1 MKEKEIIAAAAA
13 LEGEVRKSILHKLD
27 QLKEFITLRNGSSDS
42 SYYQMLMMIDDDLD
56 DVLLNW
62 EYEKIDP
69 NFNLDD
75 SDLDDDDD
83 DY

>member
-1 MKEKEIIAAAAA
+1 MKEKEIIAAASA
-13 LEGEVRKSILHKLD
+13 LEGEVRGSILQKLD
-27 QLKEFITLRNGSSDS
+27 QIREFITLRKGATSS
-42 SYYQMLMMIDDDLD
+42 SYYQMLMMIDDDLE

-62 EYEKIDP
+62 DYEKIDP

-75 SDLDDDDD
+75 DDLDDH

>member
-13 LEGEVRKSILHKLD
+13 LESEVRASIVQKLD
-27 QLKEFITLRNGSSDS
+27 QIKEFITLRKGSTDS

-62 EYEKIDP
+62 DYEKIDA

-75 SDLDDDDD
+75 DD
-83 DY
+83 

>member
-1 MKEKEIIAAAAA
+1 MKEKEIIAAATA

-27 QLKEFITLRNGSSDS
+27 QLKEFITLRKGSSDS
-42 SYYQMLMMIDDDLD
+42 SYYQMLMMVDDDLD

-62 EYEKIDP
+62 EYEQIDP

-83 DY
+83 Y

>member
-13 LEGEVRKSILHKLD
+13 LESEVRSSIVQKLD
-27 QLKEFITLRNGSSDS
+27 QIKEFITLRKGSTDS

-62 EYEKIDP
+62 DYEKIDA

-75 SDLDDDDD
+75 DDDLDDED
-83 DY
+83 

>member
-1 MKEKEIIAAAAA
+1 MKEKEIMAAAAA
-13 LEGEVRKSILHKLD
+13 LESEVRTSIVQKLD
-27 QLKEFITLRNGSSDS
+27 QIKEFITLRKGSTDS

-62 EYEKIDP
+62 DYEKIDA

-75 SDLDDDDD
+75 DDLDDED
-83 DY
+83 